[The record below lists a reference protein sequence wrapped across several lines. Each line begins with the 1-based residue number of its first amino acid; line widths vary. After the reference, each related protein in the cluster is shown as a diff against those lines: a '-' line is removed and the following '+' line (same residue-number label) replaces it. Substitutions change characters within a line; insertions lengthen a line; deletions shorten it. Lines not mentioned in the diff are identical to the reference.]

1 MDALRSVAET
11 MATGKIEKLGL
22 VKRIED
28 LIATGTGSAEAIS
41 YALKKEGFNVSQPTI
56 SRYLKRTREERREE
70 TQKILSDHVQAH
82 VPGDLTALEA
92 MEAQCLTWAHEDNDA
107 FAHRLAGRNI
117 AARLDEWVGI
127 ILSVNPAI
135 YPDTEKLNAARFL
148 AVKEIMTQCVGF
160 VSDDFAIQR
169 ARLLAMQ
176 RATGIIE
183 MKLRYAGIIDSAK
196 EGNVFILGSEDRL
209 EKDDASGRFL
219 VIKGG
224 RE

>member
-1 MDALRSVAET
+1 
-11 MATGKIEKLGL
+11 MAAGKIEKLGL

-28 LIATGTGSAEAIS
+28 LIAQGTGSSEAIS
-41 YALKKEGFNVSQPTI
+41 TALKNEGFNVSQPTI

-82 VPGDLTALEA
+82 VPGDLTALEE

-127 ILSVNPAI
+127 ILSANPVEHND
-135 YPDTEKLNAARFL
+135 PESLDNARHL
-148 AVKEIMTQCVGF
+148 AVKAIMTQCIGF

-183 MKLRYAGIIDSAK
+183 MKLRYAGIIDSSK
-196 EGNVFILGSEDRL
+196 EGNVFILGSDDRL
-209 EKDDASGRFL
+209 QKDDASGRFL

-224 RE
+224 GD

>member
-1 MDALRSVAET
+1 

-28 LIATGTGSAEAIS
+28 LIAGGTCSSEAIS
-41 YALKKEGFNVSQPTI
+41 IALKAEGSNVSQPTI

-82 VPGDLTALEA
+82 VPGDLVALET
-92 MEAQCLTWAHEDNDA
+92 MEEQCLQWAHEDNDA

-117 AARLDEWVGI
+117 AAHLDEWVSL
-127 ILSVNPAI
+127 ILGANQNLANTDVEALE
-135 YPDTEKLNAARFL
+135 DARTL
-148 AVKEIMTQCVGF
+148 AVKGIMAQCIGF
-160 VSDDFAIQR
+160 VADDFAIQR

-176 RATGIIE
+176 RAGAIIE

-209 EKDDASGRFL
+209 EKDENSGRFR

>member
-1 MDALRSVAET
+1 

-28 LIATGTGSAEAIS
+28 LIAQGTCSSEAIS
-41 YALKKEGFNVSQPTI
+41 TALKTEGFNVSQPTI

-82 VPGDLTALEA
+82 VPGDLTALET
-92 MEAQCLTWAHEDNDA
+92 MEAQCLEWAHEDNDV

-117 AARLDEWVGI
+117 ADRLDEWVGL
-127 ILSVNPAI
+127 ILSANVAAHT
-135 YPDTEKLNAARFL
+135 DQESLENARHL
-148 AVKEIMTQCVGF
+148 AVKEIMTQCIGF

-196 EGNVFILGSEDRL
+196 EGNVYILGSEDRL
-209 EKDDASGRFL
+209 EKDDTSGRFI

-224 RE
+224 RD